1 MLPTLLPI
9 RSENSRGG
17 VSPAPW
23 KILLVHNS
31 YQQPGGEDV
40 VFEQERQLLER
51 HGHHVITYKRSNREL
66 ESLSVFARLEAV
78 GNLVS
83 AGDSKREVA
92 RILHTER
99 PDLVHV
105 HNTFLMISPS
115 IYEACQDAQVPVVQ
129 TLHNYRLF
137 CPAMFCFRD
146 GHICEECRE
155 HNLLHG
161 VWHGCYHNSLSA
173 TAAVALML
181 QVHRSRGTWTEAI
194 NGYIALTE
202 FSRNKFI
209 EAGLPAEKVHVK
221 PNFVDPDP
229 GVRNADGE
237 YALFAGRLS
246 PEKGVSTLVAAW
258 KKLTAEVPLLIAG
271 DGPLRRELEA
281 EVAKSN
287 LRRVAFLGRLGA
299 SVTRAAMKK
308 AAFLIVP
315 SVWYEGFPMVIAEAF
330 ACGVPVLGS
339 RLGSIQEVVT
349 NGRTGIH
356 FTAGDPSD
364 LAEKV
369 DWAWNHP
376 SELRAMGRQ
385 ARLAYESRYAA
396 ERNYSLLTEIYSQ
409 VLGQNMPS
417 VRPSIQ

>member
-17 VSPAPW
+17 VSPAPLR
-23 KILLVHNS
+23 ILLVHNS

-51 HGHHVITYKRSNREL
+51 HGHHVITYTRSNREL

-92 RILHTER
+92 RILQTER

-155 HNLLHG
+155 HSLLHG

-209 EAGLPAEKVHVK
+209 AAGLPAQKVHVK

-287 LRRVAFLGRLGA
+287 LRRVTFLGRLGA

-330 ACGVPVLGS
+330 ASGVPVLGS
-339 RLGSIQEVVT
+339 RLGSIQEVVAH
-349 NGRTGIH
+349 GRTGIH
-356 FTAGDPSD
+356 FTAGDPTD

-376 SELRAMGRQ
+376 SELRAMGRE
-385 ARLAYESRYAA
+385 ARLEYESRYAA

-417 VRPSIQ
+417 VQPCIQ

>member
-1 MLPTLLPI
+1 VLPTLLPI

-17 VSPAPW
+17 VSPAPLR
-23 KILLVHNS
+23 ILLVHNS

-51 HGHHVITYKRSNREL
+51 HGHHVITYTRSNREL

-92 RILHTER
+92 RILQTER

-155 HNLLHG
+155 HSLLHG

-209 EAGLPAEKVHVK
+209 AAGLPAQKVHVK

-287 LRRVAFLGRLGA
+287 LRRVTFLGRLGA

-330 ACGVPVLGS
+330 ASGVPVLGS
-339 RLGSIQEVVT
+339 RLGSIQEVVAH
-349 NGRTGIH
+349 GRTGIH
-356 FTAGDPSD
+356 FTAGDPTD

-376 SELRAMGRQ
+376 SELRAMGRE
-385 ARLAYESRYAA
+385 ARLEYESRYAA

-417 VRPSIQ
+417 VQPCIQ